1 MNLFFQIQSLQSLI
15 FCMDD
20 KEFELFLLSFPY
32 NVIKVDHFLYRFI
45 ILLHHISLLSLTKFL
60 LVPYA
65 YVSIESIDCIL
76 LSLFELKAILLISSV
91 RTLCLSLLKLCCIF
105 NIDLL
110 FFINYLILPISIL
123 FFSRYFILF
132 SSWVAYNLHSIN
144 YIYNIHSFYNFQ
156 I

>member
-1 MNLFFQIQSLQSLI
+1 MNLFFLIKSLQLLL
-15 FCMDD
+15 FYMDD
-20 KEFELFLLSFPY
+20 KEFLANSDYVLLFFSF
-32 NVIKVDHFLYRFI
+32 ITSSKLIIFFI
-45 ILLHHISLLSLTKFL
+45 VTFNLFLSLTKSL
-60 LVPYA
+60 LAPYT
-65 YVSIESIDCIL
+65 YVSIESVDCIL

-132 SSWVAYNLHSIN
+132 SS
-144 YIYNIHSFYNFQ
+144 
-156 I
+156 

>member
-15 FCMDD
+15 FCKDD

-32 NVIKVDHFLYRFI
+32 NVIKVDHFLYHFI
-45 ILLHHISLLSLTKFL
+45 IMLHHISSLSLTKFL
-60 LVPYA
+60 LVLYA

-76 LSLFELKAILLISSV
+76 LSSFELKAILLISSV
-91 RTLCLSLLKLCCIF
+91 KTLCLSLLKLCCIF

-110 FFINYLILPISIL
+110 FFINYLILPVSIL

-132 SSWVAYNLHSIN
+132 SS
-144 YIYNIHSFYNFQ
+144 
-156 I
+156 

>member
-76 LSLFELKAILLISSV
+76 LSSFELKAILLISLV
-91 RTLCLSLLKLCCIF
+91 KTLYLLLSNSCCVFIKK
-105 NIDLL
+105 LL
-110 FFINYLILPISIL
+110 FFMNSLLSFLRRFFLDDL
-123 FFSRYFILF
+123 FYFQVELLL
-132 SSWVAYNLHSIN
+132 N
-144 YIYNIHSFYNFQ
+144 SFYNFQ